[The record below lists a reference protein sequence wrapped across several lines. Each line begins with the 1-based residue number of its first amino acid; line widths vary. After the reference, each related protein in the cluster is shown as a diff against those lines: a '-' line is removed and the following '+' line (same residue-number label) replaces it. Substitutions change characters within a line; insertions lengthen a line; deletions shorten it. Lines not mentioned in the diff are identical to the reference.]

1 MTSTR
6 QIKIGDVLYDEKRF
20 GLIIK
25 IVPATLFLQDLYYI
39 QWNDGRIAQEQI
51 RFVRCARNQAS
62 ALRKRLKRKNE

>member
-1 MTSTR
+1 MTNTR
-6 QIKIGDVLYDEKRF
+6 EIKIGDLLYDENRF

-51 RFVRCARNQAS
+51 RFVRYARNQAS
-62 ALRKRLKRKNE
+62 ALRKRLKRKA